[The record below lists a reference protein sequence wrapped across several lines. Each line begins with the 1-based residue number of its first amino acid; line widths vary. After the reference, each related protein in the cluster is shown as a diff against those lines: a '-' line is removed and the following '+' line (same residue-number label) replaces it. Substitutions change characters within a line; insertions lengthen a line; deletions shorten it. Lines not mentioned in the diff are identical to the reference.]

1 MPDQNDAPLTPAA
14 TPPEEA
20 KNTVP
25 AAENLIP
32 QSRLNEVIT
41 DRNVLKAERD
51 ALKAM
56 IEKQAKDTQ
65 AAETKRLEEQNQYK
79 LLYETAANKTSE
91 LEAQLGGLTEKVTAA
106 EAALLKVWEA
116 KKGIIPKA
124 MASLVDKLPLTE
136 RLEWLAEN
144 ESELTKPS
152 QGTPQ
157 HAPPNGSGKKAYDF
171 GSMSVPSF

>member
-1 MPDQNDAPLTPAA
+1 MPDQTDTPLTPAA

-32 QSRLNEVIT
+32 QSRLNEVI
-41 DRNVLKAERD
+41 AERN
-51 ALKAM
+51 ALKAA
-56 IEKQAKDTQ
+56 IEKEAKARE
-65 AAETKRLEEQNQYK
+65 AAEVKRLEEQNQYK

-91 LEAQLGGLTEKVTAA
+91 LEAQLSGLSEKATAA
-106 EAALLKVWEA
+106 EAALLKVWDA

-124 MASLVDKLPLTE
+124 MASLVDKLPLAE

-144 ESELTKPS
+144 ENELTKPS

>member
-1 MPDQNDAPLTPAA
+1 MPDQNDTPLTPAA

-32 QSRLNEVIT
+32 QSRLNEVI
-41 DRNVLKAERD
+41 AERN
-51 ALKAM
+51 ALKAA
-56 IEKQAKDTQ
+56 IEKEAKARE
-65 AAETKRLEEQNQYK
+65 AAEVKRLEEQNQYK

-91 LEAQLGGLTEKVTAA
+91 LEAQLSGLSEKATAA
-106 EAALLKVWEA
+106 EAALLKVWDA

-124 MASLVDKLPLTE
+124 MASLVDKLPLAE

-144 ESELTKPS
+144 ENELTKPS

>member
-1 MPDQNDAPLTPAA
+1 MPDLTDTPATTA

-32 QSRLNEVIT
+32 QSRLNEVI
-41 DRNVLKAERD
+41 AERN
-51 ALKAM
+51 ALKAA
-56 IEKQAKDTQ
+56 IEKEAKARE

-79 LLYETAANKTSE
+79 LLYETAANKTTE
-91 LEAQLGGLTEKVTAA
+91 LEAQLNGLTEKATAA

-171 GSMSVPSF
+171 GGMSVPSF

>member
-1 MPDQNDAPLTPAA
+1 M
-14 TPPEEA
+14 
-20 KNTVP
+20 
-25 AAENLIP
+25 
-32 QSRLNEVIT
+32 
-41 DRNVLKAERD
+41 
-51 ALKAM
+51 
-56 IEKQAKDTQ
+56 
-65 AAETKRLEEQNQYK
+65 
-79 LLYETAANKTSE
+79 LYETAANKTSE

-124 MASLVDKLPLTE
+124 MASLVEKFPLAE
-136 RLEWLAEN
+136 RLEWLAEH
-144 ESELTKPS
+144 EPELTKPS